1 MCTATNERFSTRTL
15 KLSALATADLA
26 DWIAIESTA
35 TAMGIAGACWV
46 PI

>member
-15 KLSALATADLA
+15 RLSALATDLA

-35 TAMGIAGACWV
+35 VAMAIESAC
-46 PI
+46 